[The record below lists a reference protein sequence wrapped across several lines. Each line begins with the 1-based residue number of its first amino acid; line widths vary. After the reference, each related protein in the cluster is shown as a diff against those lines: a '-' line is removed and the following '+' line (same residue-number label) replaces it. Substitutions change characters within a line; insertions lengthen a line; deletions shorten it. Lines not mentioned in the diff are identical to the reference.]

1 MGFESIIAKIQ
12 SLPPLPASVLKLEEA
27 FRNGEPN
34 MKIIVSIIEGDPL
47 LTADILAKVNSP
59 IYGLKNR
66 IVSVMQA
73 VTLFGLGTVRALALK
88 ASMERNFE
96 IDMSP
101 YGLSNEK
108 FSKIS
113 AMQNALMFQ
122 WYMGVDVERSKIMIP
137 LAFLMET
144 GKVIIAK
151 ELTESAYG
159 EIFREMLETNSVD
172 EIEKEFADVTSAQV
186 SAMLFKHWNFEDI
199 FSILMENV
207 DQDNQIDKDI
217 EEMVLAIQ
225 AVRTAVNIKDQ
236 LSDSSIEA
244 GCEIVTKMGRERDRF
259 VHASRRIREKFA
271 SM

>member
-1 MGFESIIAKIQ
+1 MGFESIITKIQ
-12 SLPPLPASVLKLEEA
+12 SLPPFPASVIKLEEA
-27 FRNGEPN
+27 FRKSEPD
-34 MKIIVSIIEGDPL
+34 MKSIVSIIQGDPL

-59 IYGLKNR
+59 AYGLRNR
-66 IVSVMQA
+66 IISVMQA
-73 VTLFGLGTVRALALK
+73 VTLFGLGTVRAFALK

-151 ELTESAYG
+151 ELTESSYG
-159 EIFREMLETNSVD
+159 ELFREMLETNSVD
-172 EIEKEFADVTSAQV
+172 EIEKEFAEVTSAQV

-199 FSILMENV
+199 FSILMEQA
-207 DQDNQIDKDI
+207 DQEDQIDKDI
-217 EEMVLAIQ
+217 VEMVLAIQ
-225 AVRTAVNIKDQ
+225 AVRTAVNIKEQ
-236 LSDSSIEA
+236 LSDGSIEA
-244 GCEIVTKMGRERDRF
+244 GCKIVTKMGRDCIHF
-259 VHASRRIREKFA
+259 LNASRRVREKFA
-271 SM
+271 

>member
-12 SLPPLPASVLKLEEA
+12 SLPPLPSSVVKLEEA
-27 FRNGEPN
+27 FRKGEPD

-59 IYGLKNR
+59 AYGLRNR
-66 IVSVMQA
+66 IVSVMQT
-73 VTLFGLGTVRALALK
+73 VTLFGLGTVRAFALK

-101 YGLSNEK
+101 YGISNEK

-137 LAFLMET
+137 LSFLMET

-151 ELTESAYG
+151 ELTESSYG
-159 EIFREMLETNSVD
+159 ETFREMLNNNSVD
-172 EIEKEFADVTSAQV
+172 EIEKEFTDVTSAQV
-186 SAMLFKHWNFEDI
+186 SAMLFKHWNFEAI
-199 FSILMENV
+199 FSILMEHA
-207 DQDNQIDKDI
+207 DQKDQIDLSI
-217 EEMVLAIQ
+217 EEMVLAIR
-225 AVRTAVNIKDQ
+225 AVRTAININEQ
-236 LSDSSIEA
+236 LSDNSIEE
-244 GCEIVTKMGRERDRF
+244 GCKIVTKMGRDPVRF
-259 VHASRRIREKFA
+259 INASRRVKEKFA
-271 SM
+271 

>member
-1 MGFESIIAKIQ
+1 MGFESIITKIQ

-27 FRNGEPN
+27 FRKSEPD

-59 IYGLKNR
+59 AYGLKNR

-73 VTLFGLGTVRALALK
+73 VTLFGLGTVRAFALK
-88 ASMERNFE
+88 ASMDRNFE

-108 FSKIS
+108 FAKIS

-122 WYMGVDVERSKIMIP
+122 WYMGVDVERSRIMIP

-151 ELTESAYG
+151 ELTESSYG
-159 EIFREMLETNSVD
+159 EMFREMLETSSVD
-172 EIEKEFADVTSAQV
+172 EIEKEFTDVTSAQV
-186 SAMLFKHWNFEDI
+186 TAMLFKHWNFEDI
-199 FSILMENV
+199 FSSLMEHA
-207 DQDNQIDKDI
+207 DQENQIDKDI

-225 AVRTAVNIKDQ
+225 AVRTAINIKDQ
-236 LSDSSIEA
+236 LSDSSIEDA
-244 GCEIVTKMGRERDRF
+244 CKIVTKMGKDTVRF
-259 VHASRRIREKFA
+259 TNASRRVREKFV
-271 SM
+271 